1 MMRAEECKESQKR
14 KKKGHKLVEWRRKI
28 FKASFS
34 SICQCTHTQNI
45 RFLKI
50 ETLYPPNAFVLSLSL
65 YLSTLY
71 LSLCLTGSGKN
82 KREKSDF
89 HITDC
94 YDCHYIPWFTQSQ
107 RGEADKC
114 IFTVYIPTHTHT
126 QSNNTSKLN
135 FFHRDTLQEKSKQA
149 RCLPSDPLLNLLPL
163 THLVEMES
171 YLAKTAAGAL
181 AWNILHSYTNQ
192 ILLFANR
199 FAWDRNTKVVCF
211 VLRLFFSWG
220 LHGWVLEK
228 QCIRVRS

>member
-14 KKKGHKLVEWRRKI
+14 KKRGHKLVGWRRKI
-28 FKASFS
+28 FKPSFT
-34 SICQCTHTQNI
+34 SICQRTHTQNI
-45 RFLKI
+45 RFLEI
-50 ETLYPPNAFVLSLSL
+50 ETLYPPSTFILSL
-65 YLSTLY
+65 YRSTLY

-82 KREKSDF
+82 KREKKWFPHNRLLRLSLYPLIYTVAEGGGRQMHF
-89 HITDC
+89 HC
-94 YDCHYIPWFTQSQ
+94 LHP
-107 RGEADKC
+107 
-114 IFTVYIPTHTHT
+114 PTHTHT

-135 FFHRDTLQEKSKQA
+135 FFRRDTLQEKSKRA

-171 YLAKTAAGAL
+171 YLAKTAAGSL

-199 FAWDRNTKVVCF
+199 FAWHLNTKVVCF

-228 QCIRVRS
+228 QCIHVPS